1 MSKKKSKVKPTRK
14 KQQPKRRPAKKKPSK
29 RRAKPKPPGAPR
41 KKKPKRLSKVELLQ
55 SQVQSLTRRLRKYEK
70 QRFQGPLLP
79 GQKRR
84 KPPRVELDAIRTK
97 LKLFFEGI
105 KRNLA
110 AQDIGATYRSHEN
123 ENFSIDAELRV
134 PLEDSGDVEGHF
146 IDIEDAGSWNTLNQF
161 WIMIGLNASGE
172 EATGSPTIDRRP
184 HRAWTNPVR
193 GNRAGAAFF
202 TARETVV
209 KKLSEWGAE
218 FSMIVIRIFWHPDN
232 ARPNRPRK

>member
-1 MSKKKSKVKPTRK
+1 MTSKKAPRAQRVLKKRKKTRK
-14 KQQPKRRPAKKKPSK
+14 KKATKRPAKRTTS
-29 RRAKPKPPGAPR
+29 R
-41 KKKPKRLSKVELLQ
+41 KKKPRRLSKVELLQ